1 MRDSSVENRESR
13 RRGMRDSSVEIR
25 ESRRRGMRDSSVEIR
40 AAGDPRVELR
50 DPRRRAA
57 VPPRRGAFPKGTASL
72 CSGRRSARK
81 ASLPSA
87 ERPTQPPGGCGGSRG
102 MNAHAG
108 PAKRM
113 PGRRGKKTHTRVRRS
128 SHRSASAVSVSTA
141 KAALCSLLLPS
152 SLQTRSA
159 GLCKEP
165 VASHEAP
172 VPVPLLPGDSQ
183 EGLLLSRLSFSPF
196 FGGAKKGDRRR
207 QTNAGGQRKASFT
220 DRCRFPG
227 RG

>member
-1 MRDSSVENRESR
+1 MRVPS
-13 RRGMRDSSVEIR
+13 
-25 ESRRRGMRDSSVEIR
+25 
-40 AAGDPRVELR
+40 VELR
-50 DPRRRAA
+50 DPRRRGMRASRRSAA
-57 VPPRRGAFPKGTASL
+57 VPPRRGAFPKGTTSL

-87 ERPTQPPGGCGGSRG
+87 ERPTQPPRGCGGSRG

-165 VASHEAP
+165 AASREAAM
-172 VPVPLLPGDSQ
+172 PGRFPPGRLS
-183 EGLLLSRLSFSPF
+183 GGIFLLSRFLFPPSL
-196 FGGAKKGDRRR
+196 AAQRKG
-207 QTNAGGQRKASFT
+207 TAGGNASGVQARRVRRLSRRCST
-220 DRCRFPG
+220 GGHRCR
-227 RG
+227 